1 MARFYVILVG
11 LILISSCVHKKE
23 RVEFDWQGH
32 RGARGLMPENSIP
45 GFLHALK
52 FPVTTLEL
60 DLAVSKDN
68 QLIVSHEPWFSE
80 EICVVD
86 SGDTLLIRE
95 LTARQIAEIDCG
107 SKVHVRFLKQA
118 KMRTHKPTLDEVINA
133 VNDYCQRT
141 GRAQPAYNIEIK
153 SRPEWDGKYTPPID
167 EFTQLVLDKLDELRI
182 VSRVTIQSF
191 DPRVLN
197 YVVAC
202 KHPVQLAFLLED
214 EKDVDTALRWLEAIP
229 AIYSP
234 HFSLLTKDI
243 VTRLHQLGMRVIP
256 WTVNDSATMRTLID
270 MGVDGI
276 ITDYPDLIEGV

>member
-1 MARFYVILVG
+1 MKKLIG
-11 LILISSCVHKKE
+11 LALLATACTTEPKE
-23 RVEFDWQGH
+23 MDFDWQGH

-45 GFLHALK
+45 GFLHALE

-86 SGDTLLIRE
+86 SGDTLLIRA
-95 LTARQIAEIDCG
+95 LTAREIAAIDCG
-107 SKVHVRFLKQA
+107 SKVNTRFLKQA
-118 KMRTHKPTLDEVINA
+118 KLRTHKPTLDEVITA

-141 GRAQPAYNIEIK
+141 GRAQPLYNIEIK
-153 SRPEWDGKYTPPID
+153 SRPEWDGRYTPPVD
-167 EFTQLVLDKLDELRI
+167 EFTQLVLDKLDELKI

-197 YVVAC
+197 YVVAR
-202 KHPVQLAFLLED
+202 KHPVQLAFLVED
-214 EKDVDTALRWLEAIP
+214 EKDVDTALRWVDAIP

-256 WTVNDSATMRTLID
+256 WTVNDSATMRSLID